1 MHLLLLWEQFFQK
14 DSYSQIGGN
23 VAVLWDVTVLSSD
36 ESKLSMYSC
45 TVSSTGPSST
55 RENKIIN
62 CLNSQYKINIQI
74 TSEIFLTQSICRRN
88 PPIIAAQE
96 IVNNFLSKI
105 LNEFASG
112 SEVWNIRYWY
122 ALSCDCFQV
131 YYYRL

>member
-1 MHLLLLWEQFFQK
+1 MHLLLLWEQLFLK

-23 VAVLWDVTVLSSD
+23 VAVVWDVTVLSSD

-62 CLNSQYKINIQI
+62 CLNSQYKINIHLNL
-74 TSEIFLTQSICRRN
+74 EIFLTQSICRRN

-112 SEVWNIRYWY
+112 SEVWNTRYWY
-122 ALSCDCFQV
+122 ALSCDCF
-131 YYYRL
+131 

>member
-1 MHLLLLWEQFFQK
+1 MHLLLLWEQLFQK

-23 VAVLWDVTVLSSD
+23 VAVIWDVTVLSSD

-88 PPIIAAQE
+88 PPIIAAQK

-112 SEVWNIRYWY
+112 SEVWNIRYWN
-122 ALSCDCFQV
+122 ALSCDCF
-131 YYYRL
+131 

>member
-1 MHLLLLWEQFFQK
+1 MHLLLLWEQLFQK

-23 VAVLWDVTVLSSD
+23 VAVIWDVTVLSSD

-88 PPIIAAQE
+88 PPIIAAQK

-122 ALSCDCFQV
+122 ALSCDCF
-131 YYYRL
+131 